1 MPPLVPPSAT
11 KCPMP
16 IKSNKEDWV
25 LALRV
30 FLKDTLGTSW
40 QIRETKGK
48 ARLGIRFKDGSRVFK
63 YIPYKWQ
70 RSNQGKIR
78 TFIEE
83 IHELHIKRK
92 IGIEEAFA
100 RVKARAPQEE
110 VAKKASKTD
119 FKLILE
125 AWDKWG
131 EVLIKTGA
139 VSEST
144 FKDSFGQT
152 NKALKKISQSADVN
166 SLLMNLG
173 NLHEGGS
180 RTRTQNVQR
189 VARLLR
195 WACSSKGGFILDPD
209 IWTPPREGELGDYI
223 GRKSRELQVKT
234 DKPTTPISDE
244 DFLALLESIG
254 EGLKDKNS
262 NVRQRT
268 EEWLFALKLT
278 RVFGLRP
285 TELNYLEIR
294 RNGKNC
300 LWCVYPKQS
309 NKTATKPRRLFP
321 IYKNWCEEWNLLE
334 KVNRGDKLPNRCSG
348 ESFATYLRNNKLWM
362 KLKEEKG
369 LVPYSFRHAFA
380 VAGHEKFN
388 LNASVLAPVMGHT
401 PKTHSDYYSKWFG
414 EKYLEDIFDNAT
426 ID

>member
-1 MPPLVPPSAT
+1 MPV
-11 KCPMP
+11 
-16 IKSNKEDWV
+16 KSNTDDWV
-25 LALRV
+25 LSIRV
-30 FLKDTLGTSW
+30 FIKDTLGASW
-40 QIRETKGK
+40 QIIENKGK
-48 ARLGIRFKDGSRVFK
+48 ARLGIRFKDGTRT
-63 YIPYKWQ
+63 YTYLPYKWQ

-78 TFIEE
+78 DFIEQ
-83 IHELHIKRK
+83 IHTLHVKKK
-92 IGIEEAFA
+92 IGIKEAIE
-100 RVKARAPQEE
+100 RVKLNAPQDEI
-110 VAKKASKTD
+110 KKASKTD
-119 FKLILE
+119 FKLILQ
-125 AWDKWG
+125 AWERWG
-131 EVLIKTGA
+131 EYLTTTTGK
-139 VSEST
+139 VSDST
-144 FKDSFGQT
+144 FKNSYGQT
-152 NKALKKISQSADVN
+152 FKTLAKCSQSEDID
-166 SLLMNLG
+166 SLLLNVG
-173 NLHEGGS
+173 KYHESGC
-180 RTRTQNVQR
+180 RTRQQNIRR
-189 VARLLR
+189 VVACLR
-195 WACSSKGGFILDPD
+195 WATSNKGKFILDPD
-209 IWTPPREGELGDYI
+209 TWTPPREGELGDYI

-285 TELNYLEIR
+285 TELNFLEIR